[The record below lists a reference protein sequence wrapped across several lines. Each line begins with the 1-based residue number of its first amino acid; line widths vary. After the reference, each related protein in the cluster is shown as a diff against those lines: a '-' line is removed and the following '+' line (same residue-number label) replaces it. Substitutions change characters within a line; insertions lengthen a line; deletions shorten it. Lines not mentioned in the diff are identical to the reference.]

1 MERAGR
7 VALLALWFPLA
18 LAHKHPAVVDIDPKV
33 PIDWI
38 MYTHMAVQTFVWAI
52 LFPIGMV
59 LGLSKSRFHVP
70 VQAVGVVATLVGS
83 YLGHNH
89 GGREF
94 AATVHG
100 IMAQIIFWVLMVQT
114 ACGVFLRLHI
124 LNKTVRPWIRRVHG
138 PLGMAFPII
147 GWTQIIMGVVTAL
160 GFCRGGEINQCLAHY
175 IMGSAFIAYAAILV
189 IMLNLGGAWL
199 QRRGCSQEMLDSSVI
214 LVWGIINTFTEH
226 QGGPWTHKDM
236 QHTMM
241 GVLWWAGGLLG
252 VFLSRKGKRS
262 FVPAVI
268 IIMTGWG
275 MSAHEQELMI
285 SSKASLVPDSPNS
298 RFTQCSATPSPTVR
312 IFQHLPPY
320 LLVLSGITFISAT
333 NEEMKN
339 ANALGIDHVTYA
351 LFDFSLSFLVYLVIT
366 FLVHLYSNS
375 GRNAMIMGDGEP
387 EAGYAKLDQRD
398 RGEDG
403 LPDGPEV
410 FELTEAEGSQ
420 DGSELTGDSDA
431 VKIGGEDEVDWMQHD
446 EMRGGA
452 LRL

>member
-1 MERAGR
+1 MRAPLAL
-7 VALLALWFPLA
+7 VALLPLA
-18 LAHKHPAVVDIDPKV
+18 LAHGHHAAVDIDPKV

-38 MYTHMAVQTFVWAI
+38 MYTHMVVQTFVWAI

-83 YLGHNH
+83 WLGHHH

-94 AATVHG
+94 PATVHS
-100 IMAQIIFWVLMVQT
+100 IMAKIVFWVLMVQT
-114 ACGVFLRLHI
+114 ACGVFLRLHV
-124 LNKTVRPWIRRVHG
+124 LENTVRPWVRRVHG

-147 GWTQIIMGVVTAL
+147 GWTQILMGVVTAL

-175 IMGSAFIAYAAILV
+175 IMGSAFIGYAAILV
-189 IMLNLGGAWL
+189 IMLNVGGGWL
-199 QRRGCSQEMLDSSVI
+199 ARRGFSQEMLDSSVI
-214 LVWGIINTFTEH
+214 LLWGIINTFTEH

-252 VFLSRKGKRS
+252 VFLSRKGKRC

-275 MSAHEQELMI
+275 MSAHQQELMI
-285 SSKASLVPDSPNS
+285 SSKIHSMFGYALILAGVLRVIEVCFVLHDGP
-298 RFTQCSATPSPTVR
+298 TPSPTVR
-312 IFQHLPPY
+312 VFQHLPPY
-320 LLVLSGITFISAT
+320 LLTLGGIMFMSAT
-333 NEEMKN
+333 HEEMKN
-339 ANALGIDHVTYA
+339 ADALGIDHVTYA

-366 FLVHLYSNS
+366 FLVHLYANS
-375 GRNAMIMGDGEP
+375 GRNAALNEA
-387 EAGYAKLDQRD
+387 EAGYAKLTQR
-398 RGEDG
+398 E
-403 LPDGPEV
+403 EV
-410 FELTEAEGSQ
+410 AEGAEIFELTEAN
-420 DGSELTGDSDA
+420 GSEDSVSTGESDA
-431 VKIGGEDEVDWMQHD
+431 VKIGGEDEVDWMQH
-446 EMRGGA
+446 EGRRGG